1 MSTMIRS
8 TARSADS
15 TTASRRGANAR
26 KREESSTVR
35 RAEVRREAAGKA
47 AKVGRRVALIVAAAA
62 ICVGAFHGGRTLAL
76 RQGWIELREIVVS
89 GNRVVAV
96 SEVVALAE
104 VYHGESLASLDLAL
118 VRSRLAGHPWIE
130 RVSVSRSLP
139 HGLRIEVRERQP
151 VLALPDGRWVG
162 SDGRIM
168 DPRGE
173 RDLPILAG
181 TTDGGIRVASEAM
194 GTVEATARM
203 VREAPGLARRIRET
217 RLEDDGSMT
226 VRLEGFAPLVRIR
239 PADWKRGLA
248 RAGALEKELMTEA
261 ERIAEID
268 LRHGSCAAL
277 RRREGGV

>member
-8 TARSADS
+8 TARSAES

-26 KREESSTVR
+26 KRDESTTVR

-47 AKVGRRVALIVAAAA
+47 ARVGRRLGLLLLAA
-62 ICVGAFHGGRTLAL
+62 ILLAGLFHGGRVLVL
-76 RQGWIELREIVVS
+76 RQGWIELREIVVA
-89 GNRVVAV
+89 GNHSVSVA
-96 SEVVALAE
+96 EVVAGAG
-104 VYHGESLASLDLAL
+104 VFHGESLASLDLAL

-130 RVSVSRSLP
+130 GVSVSRSLP
-139 HGLRIEVRERQP
+139 HGLRIVLRERQP

-162 SDGRIM
+162 ADGRIM
-168 DPRGE
+168 DPRGV
-173 RDLPILAG
+173 RVLPVLAG
-181 TTDGGIRVASEAM
+181 STDGGIRVDLGAM
-194 GTVEATARM
+194 GTVEAAGRM
-203 VREAPGLARRIRET
+203 LREAPRLSLRMREV
-217 RLEDDGSMT
+217 RLETDGSMT
-226 VRLEGFAPLVRIR
+226 VRLDGFAPSIRVR
-239 PADWKRGLA
+239 PEDWKRGLA

>member
-26 KREESSTVR
+26 KRDESSTIR

-47 AKVGRRVALIVAAAA
+47 AKVGRRVALLVAAAA

-76 RQGWIELREIVVS
+76 RQGWIELREIVVA
-89 GNRVVAV
+89 GNRSVAV
-96 SEVVALAE
+96 TEVVAMAA
-104 VYHGESLASLDLAL
+104 VFHGESLASLDLAL

-130 RVSVSRSLP
+130 GVSVSRSFP

-151 VLALPDGRWVG
+151 VLALPYGRWVG
-162 SDGRIM
+162 TDGRIM

-173 RDLPILAG
+173 RELPILAG
-181 TTDGGIRVASEAM
+181 ATDGGIRVDLAAM
-194 GTVEATARM
+194 GAVEAAARM
-203 VREAPGLARRIRET
+203 VHETPALARRMRET

-226 VRLEGFAPLVRIR
+226 VRLEGFAPLVRLK

-261 ERIAEID
+261 EWIAEID